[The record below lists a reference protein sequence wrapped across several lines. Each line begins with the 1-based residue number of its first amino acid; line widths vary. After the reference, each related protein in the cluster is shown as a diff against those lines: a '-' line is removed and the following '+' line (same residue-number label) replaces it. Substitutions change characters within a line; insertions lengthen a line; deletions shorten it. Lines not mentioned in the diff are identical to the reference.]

1 MSDRCRMF
9 DLIEKAPAAC
19 FLTLINNRDP
29 GKVLGKLDI
38 KTNFDERNSKSFVT
52 LKLFCESYE
61 DLVMHFFIICILP
74 PKKKSMQNLCPIR
87 SLDDVSIWLQK
98 EVDIPMSDYAIYI
111 YI

>member
-1 MSDRCRMF
+1 MF

-38 KTNFDERNSKSFVT
+38 KTNFDERNSKSFAT

-61 DLVMHFFIICILP
+61 DLVMHFFILCILH
-74 PKKKSMQNLCPIR
+74 KKKNPCRIFVLSG
-87 SLDDVSIWLQK
+87 
-98 EVDIPMSDYAIYI
+98 A
-111 YI
+111 